1 MTRSLRALGFAVALL
16 ILATSATAS
25 TVAPRNLVHLID
37 DAQDIVVGSVATV
50 TDGIDAQGVP
60 YTEVTLA
67 VGEALRGQAQ
77 DTLSFRQ
84 FGLLAPCVL
93 PNGKTLYA
101 VRPPG
106 WPQYTKGERVLLFLT
121 RPASQTGLRTTVG
134 LEQGKFAITSN
145 VLHSAS
151 SEGALFDG
159 VDAAAG
165 LLTAEERALVAS
177 PSAHYDAN
185 AFIALVRRAVS
196 QQWVEAGNLRHAP

>member
-1 MTRSLRALGFAVALL
+1 MTRSIRVFGLAVALL
-16 ILATSATAS
+16 FVASATAS

-37 DAQDIVVGSVATV
+37 DAQDIVVGSVTAV

-67 VGEALRGQAQ
+67 VGETLRGNAQ

-84 FGLLAPCVL
+84 FGLLAPRVL

-106 WPQYTKGERVLLFLT
+106 WPQYTTGERVLLFLT

-134 LEQGKFAITSN
+134 LEQGKFAITN
-145 VLHSAS
+145 NLLRSAAT
-151 SEGALFDG
+151 EGALFDG
-159 VDAAAG
+159 VDVASNA
-165 LLTAEERALVAS
+165 LTAEERALMAS
-177 PSAHYDAN
+177 PSAQYDAN
-185 AFIALVRRAVS
+185 AFIAFVRRAVS
-196 QQWVEAGNLRHAP
+196 QRWVETGSLRHAP